1 MAITNDKNVFASQWN
16 DSDMVLIVQDQELHV
31 HKWILKSQSPVF
43 KAMFDGHFQEASQ
56 ARITLKEKD
65 FQSMVRFLK
74 VLYPSSMFGESKSP
88 LDEECRLSI
97 LALAEEYQCVNL
109 IRQCIDEVKITPK
122 NALQI
127 LPYAV
132 KYHHTALPTI
142 YDVINWS
149 APTTKLEKIV
159 PEIESKEKSNTMLLT
174 KCRFLESAVIK
185 MQDAIISLIGD
196 FLTQKKSADD
206 AKNSLSST
214 KKSLDDATKKINDL
228 QPHVR
233 KGGYNA
239 PNRGYLSYGI
249 PNAKQAYHDAT
260 NTTADYRCSHS
271 VGVREISKTKSCI
284 HCKEKYNEKFLVP
297 IPSYQNKQT
306 FFSMLQSGDDV
317 ATAAKDQ
324 I

>member
-1 MAITNDKNVFASQWN
+1 MATKNEKNVFASPWN
-16 DSDMVLIVQDQELHV
+16 DSDMVLVVQDQELHV

-56 ARITLKEKD
+56 DKITLKEKY

-74 VLYPSSMFGESKSP
+74 VLYPSSMFGETKSP
-88 LDEECRLSI
+88 LGDECRLSI
-97 LALAEEYQCVNL
+97 LALAVEYQCVNV
-109 IRQCIDEVKITPK
+109 IKQCIDEVKITPQ

-174 KCRFLESAVIK
+174 KCRFLESAVVK

-196 FLTQKKSADD
+196 FLKQKKIADD

-214 KKSLDDATKKINDL
+214 KRSLDDARRKIKDLEVSKNDSTGRY
-228 QPHVR
+228 PMPS
-233 KGGYNA
+233 GY
-239 PNRGYLSYGI
+239 PSYSYSTS
-249 PNAKQAYHDAT
+249 AQTYQDK
-260 NTTADYRCSHS
+260 TTADCRCPHS
-271 VGVREISKTKSCI
+271 VGVPEISKTKNCLD
-284 HCKEKYNEKFLVP
+284 CKEKYKERFLVP
-297 IPSYQNKQT
+297 IPSCQNT
-306 FFSMLQSGDDV
+306 HIFFSMLRSGDDV
-317 ATAAKDQ
+317 TTALKGW
-324 I
+324 